1 MHPFGPPAVPG
12 HFFMIVMTK
21 TTNGVAVAN
30 FDSCEGCST
39 HMQLQTEIHKDR
51 CTEFDLVGLIQV
63 FFAINKDFRF
73 PEKSDAECKTV
84 FGKFTIYKPSPT
96 YHQPVNSNAC
106 WLFSMAVAEQVI
118 AQLPNLAASPSNSTA
133 YAFFDN
139 IIISVA
145 NILRVSG
152 ILNAWM
158 QNLRSEHW
166 DQHKTSNLSE
176 TIQNNKKVLSNL
188 DSKLAEDVF
197 VGHPW
202 QVQEIGTLRD
212 FYKPNFAYDA
222 SNFYISPDLQIITD
236 RSYML
241 MHMGHRQ
248 DSKGWVP
255 RKMQCQQASWIMT

>member
-1 MHPFGPPAVPG
+1 
-12 HFFMIVMTK
+12 
-21 TTNGVAVAN
+21 
-30 FDSCEGCST
+30 
-39 HMQLQTEIHKDR
+39 
-51 CTEFDLVGLIQV
+51 
-63 FFAINKDFRF
+63 
-73 PEKSDAECKTV
+73 
-84 FGKFTIYKPSPT
+84 
-96 YHQPVNSNAC
+96 
-106 WLFSMAVAEQVI
+106 MAVAEQVI